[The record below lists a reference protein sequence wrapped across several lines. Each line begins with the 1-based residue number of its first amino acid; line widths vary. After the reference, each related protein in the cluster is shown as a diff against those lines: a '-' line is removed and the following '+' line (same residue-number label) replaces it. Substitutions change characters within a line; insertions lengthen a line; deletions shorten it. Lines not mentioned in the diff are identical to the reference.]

1 MMRKLLAALATSLLL
16 VAAPVA
22 VTAQPAVAAAGADK
36 GPIGWDVFRRL
47 DRLPYLS
54 PGTQTRQ
61 FSSFDRAGANFQDGF
76 GGVYSCLRTS
86 GSQCVIAEDTGAG
99 EISSIWF
106 TRDGGDVSATG
117 TITIELDGAVVVSA
131 PLQSLV
137 NGQVGGPFVFPLV
150 ANADQSSGGVYIKV
164 PMPYRQSMRVYTQH
178 NPLFYH
184 VTYRHFPDAEGVR
197 RFDPAENAS
206 DVVNLLKASGTR
218 DPKPARPGAQTVTQ
232 KASLTAGQQREFARV
247 TGSGAISALRVRVP
261 DASDTDDTL
270 AGLRLRLDFDG
281 RTTADSPVGEFFGAG
296 LGEYPVKS
304 LLFAVDTAGG
314 GWYTTWW
321 PMPYRSEARVSLV
334 NGTGRTLD
342 DLEVQ
347 VTSAA
352 DASWADALAPGGQA
366 GYFTTESRRGPA
378 VRDSDWLFSDR
389 TGRGKFVGVSHT
401 MNGLITEGL
410 TREYLEGDE
419 RAYVDGALTPQLHGS
434 GTEDFYESGWY
445 FNRGEFNDPLAGNP
459 AHEKAGGGCPYE
471 CDAAYRLMLSDGVEF
486 SSALRFGIE
495 HGPQNDKPATYG
507 STAFLYTQ
515 PTFGTHR
522 TSVLDVGDA
531 AGRAAH
537 DYRES
542 GAATQATLA
551 SVYEGDEDHQT
562 VRGVTRSTSS
572 PVSFQ
577 LGVDA
582 GNAGVL
588 LRRTSDQAAAG
599 QAARVLVDGVDVG
612 EWRQPLG
619 NGTQRWLADT
629 FALPVSATAGKSSIR
644 VELRPTAGAPPWT
657 AARYA
662 ADSLVPAQHADD
674 RAPAASEGPSLVGG
688 DRHALHL
695 TWREPDDDLGI
706 REYRVYGSTSPSAQN
721 TLLGTTRAPGFT
733 HGPLAAGATWY
744 YRVEAVD
751 LSGRTA
757 AAGPVVSGRT
767 GTPTRTDLDKD
778 GRDDVLTFTRGST
791 GDVYASLSDG
801 TRFVQDGWKWH
812 DSFAVGQEIALTG
825 DFDGDGRDDAAT
837 FTRGSAADVF
847 VSLSDGTK
855 LVQNGWKWHDYF
867 AAGTEIPAVGDFDG
881 DGRDD
886 IATFTRGDSGDVWVA
901 LSTGSGFGTSRK
913 WHDRFVIGDELPAV
927 GDFDGDGRDDVAAFT
942 RGTSADVFVA
952 LSSGSVFRHDGWRW
966 HGNFAV
972 GSETPAVGDFNGD
985 GRDDIATFTGGAAA
999 DVFVSL
1005 SDGGRFVEN
1014 AWKWHD
1020 NFAGGDQVPGVGDVN
1035 GDGKADVIA
1044 FTRGDA
1050 ADVFVATSETGRFQP
1065 TPIKWHDHFAAG
1077 TEWPQPSQIR

>member
-1 MMRKLLAALATSLLL
+1 MTRKLLAALSTSLLI
-16 VAAPVA
+16 AASAVA

-61 FSSFDRAGANFQDGF
+61 FSSFDRAGGNTQDGF
-76 GGVYSCLRTS
+76 DGAYSCLRKSGTS
-86 GSQCVIAEDTGAG
+86 CVIAEDTGPG

-106 TRDGGDVSATG
+106 TRDEGNVSATG
-117 TITIELDGAVVVSA
+117 TITIELDGATVVSA

-137 NGQVGGPFVFPLV
+137 NGQVGGPFVYPLV

-164 PMPYRQSMRVYTQH
+164 PMPYRESMRVYVQN

-184 VTYRHFPDAEGVR
+184 VTYRHFPDAEGVK
-197 RFDPAENAS
+197 RFDVTENAT
-206 DVVNLLKASGTR
+206 DVVNLLKASGIR
-218 DPKPARPGAQTVTQ
+218 DPKPAQPGTQTVNE
-232 KASLTAGQQREFARV
+232 KATLTAGQQREMARV

-261 DASDTDDTL
+261 DAQATDDTL

-281 RTTADSPVGEFFGAG
+281 RNTVDSPVGEFFGSG
-296 LGEYPVKS
+296 LGEHPAKS
-304 LLFAVDTAGG
+304 LLFAMDTAPG

-321 PMPYRSEARVSLV
+321 PMPYRTEAKVSLV
-334 NGTGRTLD
+334 NGTGRTLT

-352 DASWADALAPGGQA
+352 DPAWAGALMPGGKA
-366 GYFTTESRRGPA
+366 GYFTTESRRGA
-378 VRDSDWLFSDR
+378 VVRDADWLFADR

-401 MNGLITEGL
+401 MQGLVPSGN
-410 TREYLEGDE
+410 TRQYLEGDE
-419 RAYVDGALTPQLHGS
+419 RVHVDTALSPQLHGT
-434 GTEDFYESGWY
+434 GGEDFYESGWY
-445 FNRGEFNDPLAGNP
+445 FNRGEFSNPLNGNP
-459 AHEKAGGGCPYE
+459 AHEKFAEGCQYE
-471 CDAAYRLMLSDGVEF
+471 CDATYRLMLSDGVEY

-495 HGPQNDKPATYG
+495 HGFQNDTPATYG
-507 STAFLYTQ
+507 STAFLYAQ

-531 AGRAAH
+531 TSRAEH
-537 DYRES
+537 DYRET
-542 GAATQATLA
+542 GAATQATLT
-551 SVYEGDEDHQT
+551 SVYEGDDDHQT
-562 VRGVTRSTSS
+562 VRGVTRTTSS
-572 PVSFQ
+572 PVSFL
-577 LGVDA
+577 LGVD
-582 GNAGVL
+582 GENAGVL
-588 LRRTSDQAAAG
+588 LRRTSDQANAY
-599 QAARVLVDGVDVG
+599 QAARVLVDGTDVG

-629 FALPVSATAGKSSIR
+629 FSLPASVTGGKQVVR
-644 VELRPTAGAPPWT
+644 VELRPTSGVWT

-662 ADSLVPAQHADD
+662 ADSLIPAQHVDA
-674 RAPAASEGPSLVGG
+674 RAPSATEGASPVGG
-688 DRHALHL
+688 TDHALHL

-706 REYRVYGSTSPSAQN
+706 REYRVYGSTSPTAQG
-721 TLLGTTRAPGFT
+721 TLLGTTRTPGFT

-757 AAGPVVSGRT
+757 DVGPVVSGRT
-767 GTPTRTDLDKD
+767 GTPTRTDVSKD
-778 GRDDVLTFTRGST
+778 GKDDVLTFTRGST
-791 GDVYASLSDG
+791 ADVYASLSDG
-801 TRFVQDGWKWH
+801 TKFVQDGWKWH
-812 DSFAVGQEIALTG
+812 DSFAVDQEIALTG

-837 FTRGSAADVF
+837 FTRGSSADVY
-847 VSLSDGTK
+847 VSLADGGK
-855 LVQNGWKWHDYF
+855 FVQNGWKWHDYF

-901 LSTGSGFGTSRK
+901 LSTGSGFGAARR
-913 WHDRFVIGDELPAV
+913 WHDRFAIGDEFPAV
-927 GDFDGDGRDDVAAFT
+927 GDFDGDGKDDIATFT

-952 LSSGSVFRHDGWRW
+952 LSSGSVFRQDGWRW
-966 HGNFAV
+966 HDNFAV
-972 GSETPAVGDFNGD
+972 GTETPAVGDFNGD
-985 GRDDIATFTGGAAA
+985 GRDDIATFTGGPAA

-1020 NFAGGDQVPGVGDVN
+1020 NFAGGDQVPGHPDL
-1035 GDGKADVIA
+1035 
-1044 FTRGDA
+1044 A
-1050 ADVFVATSETGRFQP
+1050 ALEQRHELLAVLVEVHGLVL
-1065 TPIKWHDHFAAG
+1065 AG
-1077 TEWPQPSQIR
+1077 HGAP